1 MWLGDTDWQT
11 RPRVYDMLKV
21 WRQSGKACKAYCANP
36 IFQGCVPIYPQ
47 PPRLMLYQ
55 PKEDNMTEKSQPTL
69 YEIALVKSYAFTQE
83 YNPVSGQ
90 AEDKHGY
97 RFLKEGY
104 IAGFMA
110 GFAHKM
116 GGGHD

>member
-1 MWLGDTDWQT
+1 MTD
-11 RPRVYDMLKV
+11 
-21 WRQSGKACKAYCANP
+21 S
-36 IFQGCVPIYPQ
+36 
-47 PPRLMLYQ
+47 
-55 PKEDNMTEKSQPTL
+55 EHPTL
-69 YEIALVKSYAFTQE
+69 YEIALVKSYSFTQE

-90 AEDKHGY
+90 VEDKHGY

-116 GGGHD
+116 GGGHE

>member
-1 MWLGDTDWQT
+1 
-11 RPRVYDMLKV
+11 
-21 WRQSGKACKAYCANP
+21 
-36 IFQGCVPIYPQ
+36 
-47 PPRLMLYQ
+47 
-55 PKEDNMTEKSQPTL
+55 MTETSQPTL

-97 RFLKEGY
+97 ALLKEGY

-110 GFAHKM
+110 GFAHRM
-116 GGGHD
+116 SGGQEG

>member
-1 MWLGDTDWQT
+1 
-11 RPRVYDMLKV
+11 
-21 WRQSGKACKAYCANP
+21 
-36 IFQGCVPIYPQ
+36 
-47 PPRLMLYQ
+47 MLYQ